1 MTNKEI
7 VEVVYNAVDDKK
19 GININVLDVSKISS
33 IADYFVI
40 AGGNN
45 PNQVQAMADNVRE
58 EMHKLEI
65 NPKHI
70 EGFRGASWILMD
82 YGDIVVHIFNEDD
95 REFYDLERI
104 WKDADIVEM

>member
-45 PNQVQAMADNVRE
+45 PNQVQAMADNVQE